1 MDFISYP
8 TRTADTMDA
17 HELKQQRRKAKKLK
31 IILKKLTPTTTN
43 VTELIAELTILKA
56 KMRYLERADY
66 SAFESIQKF
75 WNKDCLSDSD
85 AEESDDGYDD

>member
-8 TRTADTMDA
+8 VSTADTMDA
-17 HELKQQRRKAKKLK
+17 HELKQQRRRAKKLK

-56 KMRYLERADY
+56 KMRFLEHDNY
-66 SAFESIQKF
+66 PAFEDIEKYWDKSF
-75 WNKDCLSDSD
+75 LTDSDASDSD
-85 AEESDDGYDD
+85 D